1 MGRMDRT
8 REQRRCATATRP
20 RGSRGVRRAAA
31 LALALACGVTTARAE
46 DADPAG
52 SADCGVWAWRDED
65 ETMRVAYDGL
75 RLGLEEANLP
85 RICRKQP
92 SSPTP
97 EAFAA
102 SVKEVLTSAPPF
114 VAALGPVAG
123 ARLAAAPLPGK
134 SGRLPAVYVD
144 LAWTVAG
151 RTVPPPPSP
160 PVPCAVVRAEVP
172 AEAWGE
178 VLRRLLPG
186 RPKPSVLIPWTAE
199 DATAAALRREFGRA
213 AGIETRTLTEGGAGV
228 DAILEWAPGRGETA
242 EAFEAVVA
250 RARAL
255 RVPLL
260 SADRGRFG
268 RGAAVVLA
276 PDAAL
281 LGRVAAEA
289 ARMLVAGEGRD
300 VPLRRAVR
308 ATEVWVDLE
317 AADAEGL
324 APPLPFLAAA
334 SRLRRPVAPAPAR
347 EGTR

>member
-1 MGRMDRT
+1 MGPMD
-8 REQRRCATATRP
+8 RP
-20 RGSRGVRRAAA
+20 RGPSLCATSPRSRGPRRARRAAA
-31 LALALACGVTTARAE
+31 LALALACGLPTARAE

-65 ETMRVAYDGL
+65 ETLRVAYDGL

-85 RICRKQP
+85 RICLRQP
-92 SSPTP
+92 SAPTP
-97 EAFAA
+97 EGFAA
-102 SVKEVLTSAPPF
+102 SVKEVVASAPPF
-114 VAALGPVAG
+114 VAALGPQVG
-123 ARLAAAPLPGK
+123 ARLAAAPMEGP

-144 LAWTVAG
+144 VAWTVAG
-151 RTVPPPPSP
+151 RTVPSPPSP
-160 PVPCAVVRAEVP
+160 PVPCAVVRAEVS

-186 RPKPSVLIPWTAE
+186 RPQPTILLPWTAE
-199 DATAAALRREFGRA
+199 DAGAAALRREFGRA
-213 AGIETRTLTEGGAGV
+213 AGVETRTLTEGGAGV
-228 DAILEWAPGRGETA
+228 DAILEWAPGRGETI
-242 EAFEAVVA
+242 EGFDAVVA

-289 ARMLVAGEGRD
+289 ARGLVAGEGRTS
-300 VPLRRAVR
+300 PLRRAVR

-324 APPLPFLAAA
+324 SPPLPFLASA
-334 SRLRRPVAPAPAR
+334 SRLRRPVAAPSPLER
-347 EGTR
+347 PR